1 MLTRVFKSGNS
12 LAFRI
17 PKELHFAD
25 VGQYLKVDQ
34 VGNTLVFRP
43 VAQESLA
50 NIGDIL
56 AKFSPT
62 FMENSRESN

>member
-1 MLTRVFKSGNS
+1 MLTRIFKSGNS

-25 VGQYLKVDQ
+25 VGQYLEVDQ

-43 VAQESLA
+43 VAEESLA
-50 NIGDIL
+50 DIGDIL
-56 AKFSPT
+56 TMFSPS
-62 FMENSRESN
+62 FMVNGRESS